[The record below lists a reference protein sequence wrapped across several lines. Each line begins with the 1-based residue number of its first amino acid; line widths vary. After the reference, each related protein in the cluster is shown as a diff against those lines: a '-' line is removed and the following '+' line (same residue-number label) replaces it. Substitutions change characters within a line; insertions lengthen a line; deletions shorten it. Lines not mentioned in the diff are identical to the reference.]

1 MSLPNNRLTTTC
13 VENDFLDPD
22 SIIRATRTIDY
33 EKGGVALNNPSQG
46 LRVKNWVLELVGND
60 VTLYP
65 QDDALDVTTL
75 FSEAGITEVSLAFDQ
90 NMQPVVGYI
99 VGGVAKLRWFNAGT
113 SAYVTTVVSTSAIS
127 IFLTLDDKRKAAT
140 EGNLNDV
147 LVFYATDSNLY
158 YRQQR
163 DLYAIERNPY
173 TFSGTNTTFIRRA
186 GFLSGYR
193 VGVEMYDLP
202 SLPECGPDF
211 IVSVNGTSPLTG
223 ASVTVSQQS
232 ISGQEAY
239 KALQSERCVLIIPP
253 GYTGGILPPATCYN
267 TLMTTRTGTIT
278 ASSVNLDRTQP
289 LTGVSATVL
298 RGTVTVPP
306 YPNLVSTAP
315 AIFVVTSDSVSQL
328 TVTFN
333 TDGTWAGIDGQGI
346 TRISG
351 TWIDTT
357 QTNYQ
362 IASIASQYRVASVTV
377 FVGYAPYYTHP
388 ATPFVLSSGFSF
400 FAQNLQSFSTVYFD
414 FQITIAPTAT
424 NPRYGEAFYYGTH
437 RIKVAIELQA
447 SNPNL
452 P

>member
-65 QDDALDVTTL
+65 QDDALDVNTL

-99 VGGVAKLRWFNAGT
+99 AGGVAKLRWFNAGT

-163 DLYAIERNPY
+163 DLYATERNPY

-306 YPNLVSTAP
+306 YPNLSTTTITNIEIPPTAGT
-315 AIFVVTSDSVSQL
+315 ARL
-328 TVTFN
+328 TARFFTNGTFIARDQNNAVRIN
-333 TDGTWAGIDGQGI
+333 T
-346 TRISG
+346 

-357 QTNYQ
+357 QTNYD
-362 IASIASQYRVASVTV
+362 IASISSQYRIISVNV
-377 FVGYAPYYTHP
+377 FLGPILKYTYTAPP
-388 ATPFVLSSGFSF
+388 ATLDVAYSAVIANSDPRIT
-400 FAQNLQSFSTVYFD
+400 NLFE
-414 FQITIAPTAT
+414 FQVTIGPTT
-424 NPRYGEAFYYGTH
+424 NNPRYGEAHYYGTH
-437 RIKVAIELQA
+437 RVKASLGGIIE
-447 SNPNL
+447 
-452 P
+452 